1 MQFSRLAHGTARAS
15 PPRVLSFSHEI
26 LVDLCRQRGDLARA
40 LLHLLGIVP
49 GGARAELG
57 SIDLSQVV
65 PTEYRADAVTVFR
78 DQEVAR
84 AAAIIEVQLQYDP
97 DKRRSWPVYVAAL
110 RAALGC
116 PVYLLVIA
124 PDPSVAR
131 RVGAPIELGHP
142 GFALTPL
149 VIGFEDLPRVIDADV
164 ARRLPELAVL
174 STLAHPEF
182 EVARTAIGAIREL
195 PEDRARLYL
204 DLIIAAVPDAVRR
217 SLEALTMKGYEYQSE
232 FARKYYGQGVE
243 VGRAEGLRDAVL
255 ELARARLADLS
266 SDETAAVRALG
277 DETMLHA
284 LIGALARATTAEE
297 ARTLLRGVAAER

>member
-1 MQFSRLAHGTARAS
+1 M
-15 PPRVLSFSHEI
+15 
-26 LVDLCRQRGDLARA
+26 
-40 LLHLLGIVP
+40 HLLGIVP
-49 GGARAELG
+49 GGAHAEMG

-65 PTEYRADAVTVFR
+65 PTEYRADVVTVFR

-97 DKRRSWPVYVAAL
+97 DKRRSWPVYIAAL
-110 RAALGC
+110 RAALDC

-131 RVGAPIELGHP
+131 RVCAPIELGHP

-149 VIGFEDLPRVIDADV
+149 AIGFADLPRIIDADV
-164 ARRLPELAVL
+164 AHRLPELAVL

-182 EVARTAIGAIREL
+182 EVARTAIGAIRDL
-195 PEDRARLYL
+195 PEDRVRLYL
-204 DLIIAAVPDAVRR
+204 DLIMAAVPDVVRR
-217 SLEALTMKGYEYQSE
+217 SLEALIMKGYEYQSE

-243 VGRAEGLRDAVL
+243 AGLSKGVEVGRVEGLRDAVL

-266 SDETAAVRALG
+266 SDETAAVRALC
-277 DETMLHA
+277 DETTLHA

-297 ARTLLRGVAAER
+297 ARALLRVVAAER